1 MVVKLDVYEQDN
13 IIGQIT
19 KNAPMRLRMEAYVKS
34 LQNRIVEGIEQV
46 DGKKFERTEW
56 SRPNHGGEGI
66 TCVLQDGNVIE
77 KGGIAV
83 SVVYSTLT
91 KQAIHQMRH
100 DRGKKLPEVE
110 DEDDG
115 LPFFV
120 TGISQVIHAKNPN
133 APTVHLNY
141 RYFEV
146 FDPKSGNP
154 LLWWFGGGADL
165 TPNYLF
171 EEDCIHFHQLYKE
184 GCDLVNP
191 LFYKKFKKNCDEYFY
206 NTHRG
211 ETRGIGGIF
220 FDDLDDASPDELFRL
235 IQALGDRFLPSYLPI
250 LKKRCDMPFTLE
262 MVEWQQ
268 IRRGRYVEFNLLWD
282 RGTKFGLQT
291 PCARVESILM
301 TMPLTA
307 RWEYMYKVDP
317 KSKEAELENVLKN
330 PRDWIPLN

>member
-1 MVVKLDVYEQDN
+1 
-13 IIGQIT
+13 
-19 KNAPMRLRMEAYVKS
+19 MRLRMEAYVKD
-34 LQNRIVEGIEQV
+34 LQNRIVESIEQV

-66 TCVLQDGNVIE
+66 TCVLQEGNVIE

-83 SVVYSTLT
+83 SVVYSTLN
-91 KQAIHQMRH
+91 KEAIHQMRN
-100 DRGKKLPEVE
+100 DRGKKLPADK
-110 DEDDG
+110 DE

-146 FDPKSGNP
+146 FDPETGNAI
-154 LLWWFGGGADL
+154 LWWFGGGADL

-171 EEDCIHFHQLYKE
+171 EEDCIHFHQQYKE
-184 GCDLVNP
+184 GCDLVNKS
-191 LFYKKFKKNCDEYFY
+191 FYKQFKLNCDKYFL

-220 FDDLDDASPDELFRL
+220 FDDLDTASPDELFTLVR
-235 IQALGDRFLPSYLPI
+235 ALGDRFLPSYIPI
-250 LKKRCDMPFTLE
+250 LKKRCNIPFTDK

-268 IRRGRYVEFNLLWD
+268 IRRGRYVEFNLVWD

-291 PCARVESILM
+291 LNCARVESILM

-307 RWEYMYKVDP
+307 RWEYMYQVDP
-317 KSKEAELENVLKN
+317 NSKEAELENVLRN
-330 PRDWIPLN
+330 PREWVPLD